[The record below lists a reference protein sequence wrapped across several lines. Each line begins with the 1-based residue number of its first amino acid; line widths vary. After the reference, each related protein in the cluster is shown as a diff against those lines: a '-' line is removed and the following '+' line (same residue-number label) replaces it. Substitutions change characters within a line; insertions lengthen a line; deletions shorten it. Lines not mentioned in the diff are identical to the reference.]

1 MDRSSGFC
9 GQDSEG
15 WGPLNPDR
23 TDFTLCFEYSIYSI
37 LSSVALLVFAARIRY
52 LRTACKPHQFGRT
65 AWIYW
70 PSQAIMSLLA
80 LTLTAQTIQG
90 AVNGINTPD
99 KVLGIVLTAVAWACA
114 LVLNYNE
121 HKFAIRSSDSLVI
134 FFTLSIV
141 AATILLHTLLEAGQ
155 GIQSTELRFTIA
167 YLVLLTL
174 GLVVETWPRGSTRV
188 QQLSGAQAW
197 NKANLFS
204 RTSQHYFQP
213 IVSLA
218 AKQKML
224 MPSDVVNQ
232 LPEEN
237 KTENGYARLSVIWNR
252 KTKRYYDKV
261 RATGGSANPEA
272 VKKIKKPSLMLA
284 IIQAHWRNLVPVV
297 AAKIIIPFLDY
308 LSPALLGL
316 FLDYIQGPSASD
328 PESVTAALPSSFV
341 KPATEEKPFGYGV
354 LLAFGIFFARCAV
367 SALYADYLRRVFI
380 SCAQAKATLTSM
392 IYRKVLVLS
401 PDARRKSSTGAILN
415 HMSVD
420 AVQWEEGFD
429 YLALWISLPFD
440 FSICFYMLYQ
450 LLGWS
455 FLAGVF
461 TIVAFIPFQ
470 SWRAKVFEGLEEDRL
485 KATDERVRL
494 STEILSSIKIVK
506 LYGWEAAFKSKILEA
521 RRAELNVLKKMGA
534 LEAVMSL
541 VFASTST
548 IVTFVTFATYVTL
561 GHGVLT
567 PKIVFVS
574 LTLFDLLHE
583 PVSRLAE
590 GTAATI
596 ALVVATKRIQRFLMR
611 EEIDSTQVQHE
622 KYDENSDTPVVEIND
637 ATLAWTSGKEP
648 NWVDNAADEDE
659 EEDDDVEEG
668 GGSSDQRPFLS
679 NHEGAV
685 DENVGNNSSTPPKP
699 ALRNITL
706 SVKNKSLTA
715 VVGRVGQGKSS
726 LLNAIIGE
734 MYKHE
739 GTIRVRGRVA
749 YVPQQAFIINATV
762 RDNIVFGN
770 LFDQERY
777 HRVLTACGLD
787 PDLDLLPAGDM
798 TEIGER
804 GINLSGGQKQRV
816 SLARATYDN
825 ADIYLLDDPLS
836 AVDAHVDRHLWDN
849 LIGPNGLLKNKTRIL
864 VTHGIHH
871 LDLVDQ
877 IVVMG
882 DGEIAELGQYEEL
895 VAAKKSFYQLM
906 KEFSAKHSRKRK
918 GCHAPV
924 DGLTSESAAVY
935 STTTIDD
942 ENIETDSAAGSNLD
956 SDVATVEEG
965 DAAAAGTA
973 TKADDEE
980 YDGEEE
986 DELIAEEIMKRGGVE
1001 IRLVKTYAK
1010 ASGLK
1015 TALTVAVL
1023 IILGEACTVAT
1034 NLWLKYWVD
1043 RSKDELAA
1051 SIGLFLA
1058 GLLAFAVLYVVVHM
1072 IYIYLAFSVA
1082 RIRASELIHRDLIT
1096 TILRLP
1102 MSFYDTTPLGR
1113 IINRL
1118 SGDCYSIDEHLPWK
1132 FLDLGYL
1139 LSAVTSTLAIVIFS
1153 TPAFIFIV
1161 PFIAAGFYIISDYYL
1176 WAVRSLK
1183 RFNSVSAS
1191 PIYQHFDETLHGVT
1205 TIRAMSIQERFIDEN
1220 AKRTNYNANAYVSYS
1235 FCNRWVDVRLQWLS
1249 ATIVLSIALFGVFG
1263 RYTIDAS
1270 VLGLSMSFAMGITDC
1285 VMWLCRDFSE
1295 WQSHLIAIERV
1306 QEYTDKHTEAPELT
1320 SKLVPDLW
1328 PAQGRIVF
1336 TNYSTRYREG
1346 LDLVLKHLSF
1356 EIKPQEKIGIVG
1368 RTGAGKSSLT
1378 LALFRIVEAANSHWA
1393 RASDNSGYHDR
1404 KSAST
1409 EDNDDSDASD
1419 EHEPLLGASSAMD
1432 NPAVKEDEEID
1443 GGAIEI
1449 DGVDIS
1455 TLGLTDLRKHLAII
1469 PQDPTLFVG
1478 TIRDNLDPFQEFTDA
1493 DLWEALERAHLKDF
1507 IRSLPG
1513 GSGLGAEVA
1522 QNGENFSVGQRS
1534 LICLARA
1541 LLRKSKILILDEAT
1555 AAVDVETD
1563 ELIQQTIREE
1573 FKDRT
1578 VLTIAHRI
1586 KTVMDSDRILVMDQG
1601 RVVEFEAPGMLL
1613 QRAESVFF
1621 KLAHQAGEIAVPLS
1635 PTS

>member
-1 MDRSSGFC
+1 
-9 GQDSEG
+9 
-15 WGPLNPDR
+15 
-23 TDFTLCFEYSIYSI
+23 
-37 LSSVALLVFAARIRY
+37 
-52 LRTACKPHQFGRT
+52 
-65 AWIYW
+65 
-70 PSQAIMSLLA
+70 MSMLA
-80 LTLTAQTIQG
+80 LTLAAQTLRSAI
-90 AVNGINTPD
+90 NGTNSPD
-99 KVLGIVLTAVAWACA
+99 KLLGIFLTAIGWTCAVA
-114 LVLNYNE
+114 LNYNE
-121 HKFAIRSSDSLVI
+121 HKFTIRSSDSLVI
-134 FFTLSIV
+134 FFTLSI
-141 AATILLHTLLEAGQ
+141 AASTILLHTLLETGQ
-155 GIQSTELRFTIA
+155 GVQLTETRFTIA
-167 YLVLLTL
+167 YLVLLIL
-174 GLVVETWPRGSTRV
+174 GLAVETWPRGSTRV
-188 QQLSGAQAW
+188 QQLSGARAW
-197 NKANLFS
+197 DKANFFS
-204 RTSQHYFQP
+204 RMSQHYFQP

-224 MPSDVVNQ
+224 IPSDVANQ

-237 KTENGYARLSVIWNR
+237 KTEIGYTRLSVIWNR
-252 KTKRYYDKV
+252 KTKRYYDQV
-261 RATGGSANPEA
+261 RAAGGSTNPEA
-272 VKKIKKPSLMLA
+272 VKRINKPSLMLA
-284 IIQAHWRNLVPVV
+284 IIQAHWKSLIPLV
-297 AAKIIIPFLDY
+297 AARIIIPFLDY

-328 PESVTAALPSSFV
+328 PESVVAALSSSV

-354 LLAFGIFFARCAV
+354 LLAFGIFLARCSV
-367 SALYADYLRRVFI
+367 SAVYSDYHRRVFI
-380 SCAQAKATLTSM
+380 LCAQAKATLTSM

-429 YLALWISLPFD
+429 YLAIW
-440 FSICFYMLYQ
+440 FSTPLDLAICFYMLYH

-461 TIVAFIPFQ
+461 TIVVFIPFQ

-521 RRAELNVLKKMGA
+521 RRAELRVLKRMGT

-541 VFASTST
+541 LFSSTST

-611 EEIDSTQVQHE
+611 EEIDGNQVQHE
-622 KYDENSDTPVVEIND
+622 KYDDSLDTPVVEINN
-637 ATLAWTSGKEP
+637 ATLAWTSSKEP
-648 NWVDNAADEDE
+648 DWIDDAADEND
-659 EEDDDVEEG
+659 EDDEDAHGEG
-668 GGSSDQRPFLS
+668 SDDQQPLLS
-679 NHEGAV
+679 NQEGAAEANA
-685 DENVGNNSSTPPKP
+685 DNTDTTSPKP
-699 ALRNITL
+699 TLRNITL
-706 SVKNKSLTA
+706 SVKSKSLTA

-734 MYKHE
+734 MYKQE
-739 GTIRVRGRVA
+739 GTICVRSRIA

-762 RDNIVFGN
+762 RENIVFGN

-777 HRVLTACGLD
+777 RRVLWACGLD

-836 AVDAHVDRHLWDN
+836 AVDAHVDRHIWEN
-849 LIGPNGLLKNKTRIL
+849 LVGPDGLLKDKTRIL

-877 IVVMG
+877 IVVMK
-882 DGEIAELGQYEEL
+882 DGEIAELGRYEEL
-895 VAAKKSFYQLM
+895 VAAKKSFCQLM
-906 KEFSAKHSRKRK
+906 NEFSAKHARKRK
-918 GCHAPV
+918 GSHAPV
-924 DGLTSESAAVY
+924 DGSTSESAAAH
-935 STTTIDD
+935 SNTSIDD
-942 ENIETDSAAGSNLD
+942 EDVDTGSAAGSDLN
-956 SDVATVEEG
+956 SDKATVE
-965 DAAAAGTA
+965 DDDTAAGAA
-973 TKADDEE
+973 TKADNEE

-986 DELIAEEIMKRGGVE
+986 DELIAEEIIKRGGVE
-1001 IRLVKTYAK
+1001 MRLAKTYAK
-1010 ASGLK
+1010 ACGLK
-1015 TALTVAVL
+1015 TALTVTVL
-1023 IILGEACTVAT
+1023 IILGEVCTVAT

-1043 RSKDELAA
+1043 RTKEELAA

-1058 GLLAFAVLYVVVHM
+1058 GLLTFAILFVVVHM
-1072 IYIYLAFSVA
+1072 VYIYLAFSVA

-1118 SGDCYSIDEHLPWK
+1118 SGDCYSVDEHLPWK

-1139 LSAVTSTLAIVIFS
+1139 LAAVTSTLAIVTFS
-1153 TPAFIFIV
+1153 TPVFILVF
-1161 PFIAAGFYIISDYYL
+1161 PFIAVGFYMITDYYL

-1183 RFNSVSAS
+1183 RFNSISVS
-1191 PIYQHFDETLHGVT
+1191 PIYQHFDETLNGVT
-1205 TIRAMSIQERFIDEN
+1205 TIRAMAVQERFIDEN
-1220 AKRTNYNANAYVSYS
+1220 ARRTNYNANAYVAYS
-1235 FCNRWVDVRLQWLS
+1235 NCNRWVDIRLQWLS
-1249 ATIVLSIALFGVFG
+1249 STIILMIALFGVFG
-1263 RYTIDAS
+1263 RYAADAS
-1270 VLGLSMSFAMGITDC
+1270 VLGLSMSFAMGISDS
-1285 VMWLCRDFSE
+1285 VMWLSRDFSE
-1295 WQSHLIAIERV
+1295 WQSHLIAIERI

-1320 SKLVPDLW
+1320 SKVVPDLW
-1328 PAQGRIVF
+1328 PAQGRVVF
-1336 TNYSTRYREG
+1336 TDYSTRYREG

-1378 LALFRIVEAANSHWA
+1378 LALFRIVEAANSPWA

-1404 KSAST
+1404 MRSGT
-1409 EDNDDSDASD
+1409 DDNDDNGDSD
-1419 EHEPLLGASSAMD
+1419 EHTPLLGSTSSGPNTDSSIAR
-1432 NPAVKEDEEID
+1432 EDEEID

-1469 PQDPTLFVG
+1469 PQDPTLFAG
-1478 TIRDNLDPFQEFTDA
+1478 TIRDNLDPFQELTDA

-1507 IRSLPG
+1507 VRSLPG

-1563 ELIQQTIREE
+1563 ELIQRTIREE

-1586 KTVMDSDRILVMDQG
+1586 KTVMDSDRIIVMDQG
-1601 RVVEFEAPGMLL
+1601 RVVEFEEPRVLL
-1613 QRAESVFF
+1613 QREESVFF
-1621 KLAHQAGEIAVPLS
+1621 KLAHQAGEIAAPLS
-1635 PTS
+1635 PSS

>member
-9 GQDSEG
+9 GQNSEG

-23 TDFTLCFEYSIYSI
+23 TDFTLCFEYSMYSI
-37 LSSVALLVFAARIRY
+37 LSTVALLVFVVRIRY

-70 PSQAIMSLLA
+70 PSQVIMSILA
-80 LTLTAQTIQG
+80 LMLTAQTLRG
-90 AVNGINTPD
+90 EVNGTNSPD
-99 KVLGIVLTAVAWACA
+99 KLLGIFLTAVGWSCA
-114 LVLNYNE
+114 VALNYNE
-121 HKFAIRSSDSLVI
+121 HKFTIRSSDLLVI

-141 AATILLHTLLEAGQ
+141 ASTILLHTLLGTGQ
-155 GIQSTELRFTIA
+155 GVQSAETRFIIA

-197 NKANLFS
+197 DKANFFS
-204 RTSQHYFQP
+204 RMSQHYFQP

-224 MPSDVVNQ
+224 LPSDVANQ

-237 KTENGYARLSVIWNR
+237 KTEIGYARLSVIWNS

-261 RATGGSANPEA
+261 RAAGGSTNPEA
-272 VKKIKKPSLMLA
+272 VKKIRKPSLMLA
-284 IIQAHWRNLVPVV
+284 IIQAHWRSLIPVV
-297 AAKIIIPFLDY
+297 AAKIAIPFFDY
-308 LSPALLGL
+308 LSPAILGL
-316 FLDYIQGPSASD
+316 FLDYIQGPSVSE
-328 PESVTAALPSSFV
+328 PQLVVSALSSSV
-341 KPATEEKPFGYGV
+341 KPITEEKPFTYGV
-354 LLAFGIFFARCAV
+354 LLAFGIFFVRCAV
-367 SALYADYLRRVFI
+367 SALYSDYHRRVFI
-380 SCAQAKATLTSM
+380 LCAQAKATLTSM

-420 AVQWEEGFD
+420 AVQWEEGFE
-429 YLALWISLPFD
+429 YLAVWISIPFD
-440 FSICFYMLYQ
+440 FSICFYMLYH

-611 EEIDSTQVQHE
+611 EEIDGNQVQHE
-622 KYDENSDTPVVEIND
+622 KYDENSDTPVVEINN
-637 ATLAWTSGKEP
+637 ATLAWTSSKEP
-648 NWVDNAADEDE
+648 DWIDDAADDDGEDAHGE
-659 EEDDDVEEG
+659 GSED
-668 GGSSDQRPFLS
+668 QQPLLS
-679 NHEGAV
+679 NQEGTAGANE
-685 DENVGNNSSTPPKP
+685 DNTDTTPPKP
-699 ALRNITL
+699 TLRNITL

-734 MYKHE
+734 MYKQE
-739 GTIRVRGRVA
+739 GTICVRGRIA

-777 HRVLTACGLD
+777 RRVLTACGLD

-849 LIGPNGLLKNKTRIL
+849 LVGPEGLLKGKTRIL

-877 IVVMG
+877 IVVVK
-882 DGEIAELGQYEEL
+882 DGEIGELGRYEEL

-918 GCHAPV
+918 GSHTPV
-924 DGLTSESAAVY
+924 DGSTLESAVAH
-935 STTTIDD
+935 SITTIDD
-942 ENIETDSAAGSNLD
+942 GAVDTDSITGSDLD
-956 SDVATVEEG
+956 SDLATVEE
-965 DAAAAGTA
+965 DDTAAGA
-973 TKADDEE
+973 AIKADDEE

-986 DELIAEEIMKRGGVE
+986 DELIAEEIMKRGGIE
-1001 IRLVKTYAK
+1001 LRLVKTYAK

-1034 NLWLKYWVD
+1034 NVWLKYWVD
-1043 RSKDELAA
+1043 RTKEELAA
-1051 SIGLFLA
+1051 SIGLFLG

-1082 RIRASELIHRDLIT
+1082 RIRASEIIHRDLIT

-1139 LSAVTSTLAIVIFS
+1139 LAAVTSTLAIVIFS
-1153 TPAFIFIV
+1153 TPAFIFV
-1161 PFIAAGFYIISDYYL
+1161 FPFIAVGFYMISDYYL

-1183 RFNSVSAS
+1183 RFDSVSVS
-1191 PIYQHFDETLHGVT
+1191 PIYQHFDETLNGVT
-1205 TIRAMSIQERFIDEN
+1205 TIRAMAVQERFIDEN

-1235 FCNRWVDVRLQWLS
+1235 YCNRWVDIRLQWLS

-1263 RYTIDAS
+1263 RYTIEAS

-1320 SKLVPDLW
+1320 SKVVPDLW
-1328 PAQGRIVF
+1328 PAQGRVVF
-1336 TNYSTRYREG
+1336 TDYSTRYREG

-1356 EIKPQEKIGIVG
+1356 EIRPQEKIGIVG

-1378 LALFRIVEAANSHWA
+1378 LALFRIVEAAN
-1393 RASDNSGYHDR
+1393 
-1404 KSAST
+1404 K
-1409 EDNDDSDASD
+1409 
-1419 EHEPLLGASSAMD
+1419 
-1432 NPAVKEDEEID
+1432 DEEID

-1455 TLGLTDLRKHLAII
+1455 RLGLADLRKHLAII
-1469 PQDPTLFVG
+1469 PQDPTLFAG
-1478 TIRDNLDPFQEFTDA
+1478 TIRDNLDPFQELTDA

-1507 IRSLPG
+1507 VRSLPG

-1563 ELIQQTIREE
+1563 ELIQRTIREE

-1601 RVVEFEAPGMLL
+1601 RVAEFDEPRVLL
-1613 QRAESVFF
+1613 QREESVFY

-1635 PTS
+1635 PSS